1 MKLIFLS
8 LSAVLVCA
16 ASDVSTAQ
24 EAAPPPSAEMTVDI
38 HENGPAKFP
47 TFGSKDYFNLVFKTP
62 IPSVQLGAPIRLREY
77 IVNDKLELSLRSYI
91 ELVVANNT
99 DIQLQKLFIEPQQ
112 NAITRAFSPFD
123 PAVSGQFNAQRAV
136 TPTTNILEGAQ
147 VLSQLTQPANASY
160 FQRFMTG
167 TELTANYRFNRLST
181 NNVNAN
187 VNPNY
192 NSSIDV
198 RFFQPLLRNR
208 GIYVNKLPILVAKSR
223 VKTAELTFENQLMQ
237 LITTAENVYWD
248 VIGARENLRV
258 QEQAL
263 ALADA
268 SLKRAQRELELGA
281 ISALEIY
288 QPQAQYAQAEIA
300 VTQAKYRLE
309 QAEDALRRQISV
321 DIDPD
326 LRTMPIELTASVDTI
341 DNQQFEKEELV
352 AQALG
357 RRPDLLAAKNNIEI
371 DDLTLKVAAN
381 NLKPD
386 FGLTGVYTTQGIG
399 GVTRAGGVVIPN
411 GAGGF
416 GDAWSQ
422 MWGFGYPVY
431 GLGLQFRFPI
441 RDRQAIANYADA
453 NVQKRMD
460 TLQVRRIE
468 QQTRLDVLNAI
479 SQVENSRA
487 SVELARIA
495 ADFAEKRV
503 EGDQKRYDLGT
514 ITLFFLLASQADLQ
528 RARSELVN
536 NSVQYRR
543 NVLNLLQRTGSLLD
557 ERGIVIK

>member
-1 MKLIFLS
+1 MKLFPLFL
-8 LSAVLVCA
+8 CA
-16 ASDVSTAQ
+16 AFVCVANDAPQ
-24 EAAPPPSAEMTVDI
+24 EAAAQPNQEMSIDVLEKDPP
-38 HENGPAKFP
+38 KFP
-47 TFGSKDYFNLVFKTP
+47 VFGGSDYFNLVFRTP
-62 IPSVQLGAPIRLREY
+62 NPPVSLGAPIRLREY
-77 IVNDKLELSLRSYI
+77 IVNGKLELSLRSFI

-99 DIQLQKLFIEPQQ
+99 DIQIQKLFVEPQQ
-112 NAITRAFSPFD
+112 NAVTRAFSPFD
-123 PAVSGQFNAQRAV
+123 PVLSGQFNAQRST
-136 TPTTNILEGAQ
+136 TPATNQLEGAQ
-147 VLSQLTQPANASY
+147 VVGSLSHPANATY

-167 TELTANYRFNRLST
+167 TELTTGYRYNRFST
-181 NNVNAN
+181 NNTNQRI
-187 VNPNY
+187 NPSY
-192 NSSIDV
+192 NSSLDI
-198 RFFQPLLRNR
+198 RFLQPLLRNR
-208 GIYVNKLPILVAKSR
+208 GIYINKLPILVAKSR
-223 VKTAELTFENQLMQ
+223 VKSAELNFTNQLIQ
-237 LITTAENVYWD
+237 LVTTAENAYWD

-288 QPQAQYAQAEIA
+288 QPQAQYAQAEIS

-309 QAEDALRRQISV
+309 QVEDALRRQISI

-326 LRTMPIELTASVDTI
+326 LRTMPIELTASVDAI
-341 DNQQFEKEELV
+341 DSQTFDKEALV
-352 AQALG
+352 SKALG
-357 RRPDLLAAKNNIEI
+357 QRPDLLAARVNLEI
-371 DDLTLKVAAN
+371 DDMSVKVAAN

-386 FGLTGVYTTQGIG
+386 VGLTGIYTTQGIG
-399 GVTRAGGVVIPN
+399 GITRPIGVPEI
-411 GAGGF
+411 AGGF

-431 GLGLQFRFPI
+431 GLGIQFRFPVK
-441 RDRQAIANYADA
+441 DRQALANYADA
-453 NVQKRMD
+453 HVQKRLD
-460 TLQVRRIE
+460 ALQIRRIE
-468 QQTRLDVLNAI
+468 QNTRLEVLNAI

-514 ITLFFLLASQADLQ
+514 ITLFFLLASQSDLQ